1 MSAHEPGF
9 QSDDP
14 ALDEVFEHFGPVDVD
29 AFIDS
34 QFNYALG
41 GEEELFG
48 SSQQDGSN
56 KIEAEC
62 TPTDAMLDAFEF
74 SFGSDTHINLD
85 GAIPLSPEEELPSN
99 RLICSLCRE
108 NMEKDDMESFCRI
121 SELSTTTGEAQRKL
135 KVCDGGIELKGT

>member
-1 MSAHEPGF
+1 MSAHEAGF
-9 QSDDP
+9 ESDDQ
-14 ALDEVFEHFGPVDVD
+14 ALDEVFEQFGSVDVD

-34 QFNYALG
+34 QFKFALG
-41 GEEELFG
+41 GEEDRFG

-62 TPTDAMLDAFEF
+62 APTDAMLD
-74 SFGSDTHINLD
+74 SFGSDTHVNLE
-85 GAIPLSPEEELPSN
+85 GAIPLLPEEELPSN

-108 NMEKDDMESFCRI
+108 SMAKDNLESFSGI
-121 SELSTTTGEAQRKL
+121 SEISTTTGEAQRKP